1 MDLSGAPESGNVE
14 DRRGLQATGGLI
26 AGGGGILVIILS
38 LVFGVDLTKLG
49 LHGGGGGGTGSPPTD
64 NYKAFASKV
73 LGTLEAVWTA
83 EFEKRSNGYGNMRY
97 RKPKLVLFTSGVNT
111 GGCGFA
117 PSSVGPF
124 YCPGDSTIYLDP
136 SFFTELEQK
145 LHGSRGEFSQA
156 YVIAHE
162 NGHHVQNL
170 LGYSA
175 RVDAK
180 RQTRQENEYSIRLE
194 LQADYLAGVWAYH
207 GQKQFNFIRPG
218 DIDEALKTAL
228 AIGDDRIMKTMG
240 RKPWPEKFNHGTA
253 AQRERS
259 FSAGLRTG
267 NATKAKLDE
276 FFLVDFDAHTGELD
290 PALFR

>member
-14 DRRGLQATGGLI
+14 DRRGMRATGGAI
-26 AGGGGILVIILS
+26 AGGGGLLIVIIGLI
-38 LVFGVDLTKLG
+38 FGVDVSKLG
-49 LHGGGGGGTGSPPTD
+49 MTGGGQEREGPPPAD
-64 NYKAFASKV
+64 NYKPFVSKV
-73 LGTLEAVWTA
+73 LGTIETVWRD
-83 EFEKRSNGYGNMRY
+83 EFGKPSNRYGNVRY
-97 RKPKLVLFTSGVNT
+97 QNAKLVLFTQGVNT

-117 PSSVGPF
+117 PSEVGPF
-124 YCPGDSTIYLDP
+124 YCPADRTIYLDP
-136 SFFTELEQK
+136 SFFNELVQK
-145 LHGSRGEFSQA
+145 LGGSKGEFSQA

-180 RQTRQENEYSIRLE
+180 RKTRQENEYSIRLE

-207 GQKQFNFIRPG
+207 GQEKFKFIKPG
-218 DIDEALKTAL
+218 DVEDALKTAR
-228 AIGDDRIMKTMG
+228 AIGDDRIMQKMG
-240 RKPWPEKFNHGTA
+240 RKAWPESFNHGTA
-253 AQRERS
+253 EQRLAS
-259 FSAGLRTG
+259 FSAGMRTG

-276 FFLVDFDAHTGELD
+276 FFTVGFDAHTAELD